1 MKELVCCPV
10 KTVTSDH
17 VIISGVTILD
27 SNRFLLDDARVH
39 QRDAVKTR
47 LID

>member
-17 VIISGVTILD
+17 VIISGVTIVR
-27 SNRFLLDDARVH
+27 SNRFLLDVAGVH
-39 QRDAVKTR
+39 QRDAMKTR
-47 LID
+47 LIA